1 VPGFILKGTLM
12 EDCKVNHG
20 FWDLPPE
27 ERAAIKDAACRRNDY
42 VDFYDL
48 PPEER
53 DRAYSEAEK

>member
-1 VPGFILKGTLM
+1 MNEPIL
-12 EDCKVNHG
+12 VNHG

-27 ERAAIKDAACRRNDY
+27 DRAAIKEAACERNDC

-53 DRAYSEAEK
+53 DRAYEQARRDR